1 MAVLGLIVIGAGAC
15 REERRKLEDDSR
27 SAIDA
32 RSGDPNQKPG
42 RVAGV
47 GVDTT
52 LNGDATRPSPSPN
65 DVTKGGTVTPR
76 DSGAGDSTAVR
87 QANPRR

>member
-1 MAVLGLIVIGAGAC
+1 MHSRTIMAVLGLIVIGAGAC
-15 REERRKLEDDSR
+15 REERRKLEDE
-27 SAIDA
+27 
-32 RSGDPNQKPG
+32 SGDPNQKAG